1 MVKKKINLKNKF
13 LKYFP
18 LILLYFSVLNEFD
31 IDVSNNWLI
40 SFNLPFIIIFYWSLK
55 DPDQIG
61 NGLIFISGIL
71 NDVTLGYP
79 IGISSFIYLTIIAF
93 AAYLRNITLRPSAIK
108 DWFFFGLAILVVNSL
123 FYLIVGFVFDVELE
137 YYGIL
142 VNILFTFLFYI
153 IFSGLF
159 NFYQKLIFG
168 AHSV

>member
-1 MVKKKINLKNKF
+1 MVQKKINLKNKI

-31 IDVSNNWLI
+31 IDVATIGLF

-55 DPDQIG
+55 DPDYIG

-93 AAYLRNITLRPSAIK
+93 AAYLRNITLRPNIYKDAIV
-108 DWFFFGLAILVVNSL
+108 FLIAILFANSANSIIL
-123 FYLIVGFVFDVELE
+123 SFVFSIEINFFEL
-137 YYGIL
+137 II
-142 VNILFTFLFYI
+142 NIVLTFLLYFLFAR
-153 IFSGLF
+153 IFNYLKPMSL
-159 NFYQKLIFG
+159 
-168 AHSV
+168 

>member
-1 MVKKKINLKNKF
+1 MVQKKINFKNKI

-31 IDVSNNWLI
+31 IDVSNVGLI

-79 IGISSFIYLTIIAF
+79 MGISSFIYLTIIAF
-93 AAYLRNITLRPSAIK
+93 AAYLRNITLRPNIYKDAIV
-108 DWFFFGLAILVVNSL
+108 FLIAILFANSVNSL
-123 FYLIVGFVFDVELE
+123 
-137 YYGIL
+137 IL
-142 VNILFTFLFYI
+142 SIIFSIDINYFEIIANITFTFLLYFLFAR
-153 IFSGLF
+153 IFNYLKPIG
-159 NFYQKLIFG
+159 N
-168 AHSV
+168 

>member
-1 MVKKKINLKNKF
+1 MVQKINFKNKI

-31 IDVSNNWLI
+31 IDVSNVGLI

-93 AAYLRNITLRPSAIK
+93 AAYLRNITLRPNIYKDAIV
-108 DWFFFGLAILVVNSL
+108 FLIAILFANSANSL
-123 FYLIVGFVFDVELE
+123 ILSFIFSVEIKFFE
-137 YYGIL
+137 II
-142 VNILFTFLFYI
+142 VNITFTFLLYFLFAR
-153 IFSGLF
+153 IFNYLKPAG
-159 NFYQKLIFG
+159 
-168 AHSV
+168 V

>member
-1 MVKKKINLKNKF
+1 MVQKKINLKNKI

-31 IDVSNNWLI
+31 IDVATIGLF

-55 DPDQIG
+55 DPDYIG

-93 AAYLRNITLRPSAIK
+93 AAYLRNITLRPNIYKDAIV
-108 DWFFFGLAILVVNSL
+108 FLIAILFSNSANSIIL
-123 FYLIVGFVFDVELE
+123 SFVFSIEINFFEL
-137 YYGIL
+137 II
-142 VNILFTFLFYI
+142 NIVLTFLLYFLFAR
-153 IFSGLF
+153 IFNYLKPMS
-159 NFYQKLIFG
+159 I
-168 AHSV
+168 